1 LEQTWKITSSGRE
14 RLLRRASMSENKQKN
29 RLQHLKLTLD
39 GWAVATAFVLALLVR
54 VGLLKRVPW

>member
-1 LEQTWKITSSGRE
+1 
-14 RLLRRASMSENKQKN
+14 MSENKQKN

>member
-1 LEQTWKITSSGRE
+1 
-14 RLLRRASMSENKQKN
+14 MSENKQKS

-54 VGLLKRVPW
+54 VGVLKRVPW